1 MSVDAHKIMAE
12 NIADDVFDAFNES
25 STITKTIEWMFVG
38 DDGECLDGEVEYTA
52 KFVGGGYTVVPNS
65 IKPIIDEMHPD
76 MDLAKIDEQFA
87 QDQLLDEQDLLLE
100 ELQDD
105 IDEYLTKDKFMSL
118 VAQKFRQT
126 KDIDL
131 ALESIIEE
139 EYNDWY
145 ERASGV

>member
-25 STITKTIEWMFVG
+25 STITKTIDWMFVG
-38 DDGECLDGEVEYTA
+38 DDGECLDGEVQYTA
-52 KFVGGGYTVVPNS
+52 KFIGSKYSVVPDS
-65 IKPIIDEMHPD
+65 ITAIIDETHPD
-76 MDLAKIDEQFA
+76 NDLAKIDEQFA
-87 QDQLLDEQDLLLE
+87 QDQILDERGILLE
-100 ELQDD
+100 ELQKD
-105 IDEYLTKDKFMSL
+105 IDNYLTKDKFMSL
-118 VAQKFRQT
+118 VTKKFRQF

-131 ALESIIEE
+131 ALESIIED

>member
-25 STITKTIEWMFVG
+25 STITKTIDWMFVG
-38 DDGECLDGEVEYTA
+38 DDGECLDGEVQYTA

-65 IKPIIDEMHPD
+65 IKAIIDEMHPD
-76 MDLAKIDEQFA
+76 NLKAKIDEDFA
-87 QDQLLDEQDLLLE
+87 QDQLGDEKGILLE
-100 ELQDD
+100 ELQED
-105 IDEYLTKDKFMSL
+105 IDNYLTKDKFMSL

-126 KDIDL
+126 KDIDQ
-131 ALESIIEE
+131 ALESIIED
-139 EYNDWY
+139 EYNDWF

>member
-25 STITKTIEWMFVG
+25 STITKTIDWMFVG
-38 DDGECLDGEVEYTA
+38 DDGECLDGEVQYTA

-65 IKPIIDEMHPD
+65 IKAIIDEMHPD
-76 MDLAKIDEQFA
+76 NLKAKIDEDFA
-87 QDQLLDEQDLLLE
+87 QDQLSDEKGILLE
-100 ELQDD
+100 ELQED
-105 IDEYLTKDKFMSL
+105 IDNYLTKDKFMSL

-126 KDIDL
+126 KDIDQ
-131 ALESIIEE
+131 ALESIIED